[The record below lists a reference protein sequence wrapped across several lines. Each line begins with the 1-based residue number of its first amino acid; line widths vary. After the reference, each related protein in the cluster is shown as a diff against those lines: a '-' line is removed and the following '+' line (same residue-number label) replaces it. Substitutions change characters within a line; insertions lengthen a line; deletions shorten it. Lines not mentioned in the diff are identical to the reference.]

1 MSNFIP
7 EVVPYEAV
15 DIIIAAAGVVLF
27 LVVLVYVINQDE
39 EIV

>member
-1 MSNFIP
+1 MI
-7 EVVPYEAV
+7 
-15 DIIIAAAGVVLF
+15 DIITAVVGVVLF